1 MESAVRLKVKV
12 VPGASSSSVA
22 GWLGDMLKIRV
33 AAPPE
38 RGKANAAV
46 LKLLAKELQ
55 LQESALTIVSGGA
68 SQMKVIDIQG
78 LTMSDIQEKFG
89 ASRA

>member
-1 MESAVRLKVKV
+1 MKSAVRLKVKV
-12 VPGASSSSVA
+12 VPGASSSGVA

-46 LKLLAKELQ
+46 LELLARELHLKEC
-55 LQESALTIVSGGA
+55 ALSIVSGSA
-68 SQMKVIDIQG
+68 SQKKLIEIQG
-78 LTMSDIQEKFG
+78 ITMSDIQEKFG